1 MILTNKDIKPIL
13 AIETSNELCSVSVYY
28 NENKFFTSEVLLK
41 NSHSEK
47 LFGLID
53 FVFSQAKVELSECR
67 CIAVSSGPGSF
78 TGLRIGIAAAK
89 GLALG
94 ASIPIALVPTFDAAA
109 FQVSRFLPE
118 NTKYI
123 ITSKVNNDDLYISKY
138 VTVDDSFENVT
149 PLEIIPNEE
158 LESKADG
165 CMVFGNINYNYKKDK
180 IFLPNAE
187 FIARW
192 LERYGESLITKDY
205 DFLEPNYFKNF
216 IVKERKK

>member
-1 MILTNKDIKPIL
+1 MISINKDIKPIL
-13 AIETSNELCSVSVYY
+13 AIETSNELCSVCVYF
-28 NENKFFTSEVLLK
+28 NESKFFTSEILLK

-53 FVFSQAKVELSECR
+53 FVFNQAKAELSECK

-94 ASIPIALVPTFDAAA
+94 ASLPIALVPTFDAAA
-109 FQVSRFLPE
+109 FQVSRFLPA
-118 NTKYI
+118 NSKYI

-138 VTVDDSFENVT
+138 LTVNDDFENIT

-158 LESKADG
+158 LEVKSEG
-165 CMVFGNINYNYKKDK
+165 CTIFGNINYNYKKDK
-180 IFLPNAE
+180 MYLPNAE

>member
-1 MILTNKDIKPIL
+1 MIITKNNIKPIL
-13 AIETSNELCSVSVYY
+13 AIETSNELCSVCIYFS
-28 NENKFFTSEVLLK
+28 ENNFFSTEILLK

-53 FVFSQAKVELSECR
+53 FLISQAKIELKDLE

-94 ASIPIALVPTFDAAA
+94 ASLPIVLVPTFDAAA
-109 FQVSRFLPE
+109 FQVSSFLP
-118 NTKYI
+118 NDVSYV
-123 ITSKVNNDDLYISKY
+123 ITSKVNNDDLYFSKY
-138 VTVDDSFENVT
+138 ETTGNGFENII
-149 PLEIIPNEE
+149 PLEIIPNIE
-158 LESKADG
+158 LEIKSEN
-165 CMVFGNINYNYKKDK
+165 CIIYGNVKYDYVRRILT
-180 IFLPNAE
+180 LPNAE

-192 LERYGESLITKDY
+192 VNKYGKDLITYNY

>member
-1 MILTNKDIKPIL
+1 MILAKNDIKPIL
-13 AIETSNELCSVSVYY
+13 AIETSNELCSVCVYF

-53 FVFSQAKVELSECR
+53 FVFSQAKSELTECR

-94 ASIPIALVPTFDAAA
+94 ASIHIALVPTFDAAA
-109 FQVSRFLPE
+109 FQASCFLPG
-118 NTKYI
+118 NTSYI

-138 VTVDDSFENVT
+138 LKVDSGFENVT
-149 PLEIIPNEE
+149 PLEIIPKIEM
-158 LESKADG
+158 ESKSEG
-165 CMVFGNINYNYKKDK
+165 CIVFGNINYNYKKDK
-180 IFLPNAE
+180 IYLPNAE

>member
-1 MILTNKDIKPIL
+1 MILTNNDIKPIL
-13 AIETSNELCSVSVYY
+13 AIETSNELCSVCLYY
-28 NENKFFTSEVLLK
+28 NENKYFTSEVLLK

-53 FVFSQAKVELSECR
+53 FVINQAKTEITECR

-109 FQVSRFLPE
+109 FQASQFLPKG
-118 NTKYI
+118 TKYV

-138 VTVDDSFENVT
+138 TTNENGFENVA
-149 PLEIIPNEE
+149 PLEIIPKEE
-158 LESKADG
+158 IELKSEDSIIL
-165 CMVFGNINYNYKKDK
+165 GNINLGYKKDK
-180 IFLPNAE
+180 LYLPDAE

-192 LERYGESLITKDY
+192 LERYGESLITNDY
-205 DFLEPNYFKNF
+205 DFLEPNYVKNF